1 MSWSLFLQAITDC
14 RGELK
19 RFFLIVIKRPAERL
33 PCSLILRDQKLHNGL
48 KIYSESGIEGLMGK
62 PHKGSQSRLTDL
74 QKILLCDIV
83 DSGPVAYGLESGIW
97 TSKLIGQIIEH
108 EFNVSTTPIMFGRFL
123 KKWVFLF
130 KSPNVS

>member
-1 MSWSLFLQAITDC
+1 MI
-14 RGELK
+14 G
-19 RFFLIVIKRPAERL
+19 
-33 PCSLILRDQKLHNGL
+33 N
-48 KIYSESGIEGLMGK
+48 

-108 EFNVSTTPIMFGRFL
+108 EFNIKYHPSHVWKILKEMGFSVQAPKRLLASADAEKKQMWIRTTYPSI
-123 KKWVFLF
+123 KK
-130 KSPNVS
+130 KSKRTKQI